1 MISQQSDIMEI
12 ASIGYY
18 IPESTIT
25 SSEISKLSGI
35 PQQVFKEKI
44 SMEIWQFHAIL
55 SQLERRESNHDR
67 GTIHPQPEVWGLL
80 YPRTPTR

>member
-1 MISQQSDIMEI
+1 MISQQSDTVGI

-35 PQQVFKEKI
+35 PLQVFKEKI
-44 SMEIWQFHAIL
+44 GMEMW
-55 SQLERRESNHDR
+55 
-67 GTIHPQPEVWGLL
+67 
-80 YPRTPTR
+80 